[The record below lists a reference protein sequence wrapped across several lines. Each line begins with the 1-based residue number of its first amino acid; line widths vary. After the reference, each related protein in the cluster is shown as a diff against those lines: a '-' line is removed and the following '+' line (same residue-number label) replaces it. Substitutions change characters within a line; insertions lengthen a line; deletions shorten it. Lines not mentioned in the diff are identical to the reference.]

1 MSAKDVFQTLEEAD
15 DQTVASIVER
25 LEMRGR
31 DVEFVAMRDRYV
43 ERLQL
48 GPTAQVL
55 ELGCGTG
62 VVARAIAGRPGFE
75 GRVVGSDYSAALIDA
90 AQRFAAE
97 DGVGDRTRFVV
108 EDAQRTEQP
117 DRHFD
122 AVLLHTLVSHVP
134 DPAATIGEAARTVKL
149 GHPVAVFDGD
159 YASLAMFTGHDG
171 DDAVVEAI
179 LQAVVANPTVMRT
192 MPTLLGNAGLHVV
205 DLEASTRIETG
216 ELVFFR
222 SLAEAYLPIA
232 VRVDLLDESLARDW
246 QRSLDT
252 ACAGGT
258 AFASCNYIAYVAR
271 RADL

>member
-15 DQTVASIVER
+15 DETVASIVER

-48 GPTAQVL
+48 GRKAQVL

-62 VVARAIAGRPGFE
+62 VVARAIAASPRFE
-75 GRVVGSDYSAALIDA
+75 GRVVGSDYSSALIDA
-90 AQRFAAE
+90 AERFAVR
-97 DGVGDRTRFVV
+97 DGVDDRTQFVV

-117 DRHFD
+117 DSHFD
-122 AVLLHTLVSHVP
+122 AVLLHTLVSHIP
-134 DPAATIGEAARTVKL
+134 DPAATVGEAARSVKP

-159 YASLAMFTGHDG
+159 YSSLAIFTGHDG

-179 LQAVVANPTVMRT
+179 LHAVVANPTVMRT
-192 MPTLLGNAGLHVV
+192 MPTLLGNAGLRVV

-232 VRVDLLDESLARDW
+232 VRADLVDESLARDW
-246 QRSLDT
+246 QQALDV

-258 AFASCNYIAYVAR
+258 AVASCSYLAYVAR
-271 RADL
+271 RH